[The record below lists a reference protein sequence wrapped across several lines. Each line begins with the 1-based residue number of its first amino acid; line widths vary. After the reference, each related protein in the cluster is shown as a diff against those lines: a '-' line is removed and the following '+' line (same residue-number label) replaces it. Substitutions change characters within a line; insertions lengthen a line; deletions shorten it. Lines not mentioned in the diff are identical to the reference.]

1 MNILVPINLQ
11 DHEYVN
17 GVPVAKVGKV
27 LGANVTDLDY
37 YDPNSGEFASD
48 TVGYWDSAVTYA
60 AGQRVVDSVEHIVYQ
75 SLANSNLNIRPYT
88 DPSKWLKINK
98 TAFWAPFDSASSSR
112 ASGPDVS
119 NMNPIPQLEY
129 TIKPGR
135 LISNMYLGEIFGS
148 SVTVEMYQPSDTLVY
163 TQTVTFPAASDILK
177 AVARRAVFSGF
188 PLFGDPEV
196 KIKITPVDL
205 RSQGLG
211 YKAVIGEIV
220 VGSTYFLGVT
230 RPGLSY
236 GITDYSKKDTDE
248 FGNTSLIVRN
258 YANKF
263 DAQVD
268 VKNAYFNMVYELL
281 QDNRATPCVW
291 LPVDYEGAFD
301 ETSFALYGTYNDFTL
316 TQGNSDSLLSL
327 QVEGMN

>member
-1 MNILVPINLQ
+1 MNILIPINLE
-11 DHEYVN
+11 DHTYVN
-17 GVPVAKVGKV
+17 GVPTAQPGKV
-27 LGANVTDLDY
+27 LGGSVTDLDY
-37 YDPNSGEFASD
+37 YDPNTGEFSSD
-48 TVGYWDSAVTYA
+48 TVGYWDSTVTYS

-75 SLANSNLNIRPYT
+75 NLVNNNLNVRPYT
-88 DPSKWLKINK
+88 NPTKWLRINK
-98 TAFWAPFDSASSSR
+98 TALWAPFDSVSSSKG
-112 ASGPDVS
+112 SGPDVS
-119 NMNPIPQLEY
+119 GMNPIPQLEY
-129 TIKPGR
+129 TIKPGQR
-135 LISNMYLGEIFGS
+135 ITNMYLGEIFAE
-148 SVTVEMYQPSDTLVY
+148 SVTVELYQPAGTLVH
-163 TQTVTFPAASDILK
+163 TQTVEFPATSDILR
-177 AVARRAVFSGF
+177 AVARRVVLSDFT
-188 PLFGDPEV
+188 LHGDPEV
-196 KIKITPVDL
+196 KIKLTPVDL

-220 VGSTYFLGVT
+220 VGATYFLGVT

-248 FGNTSLIVRN
+248 FGNTSLAVRN

-291 LPVDYEGAFD
+291 LPVDYVGSFD
-301 ETSFALYGTYNDFTL
+301 ATSFALYGTYNDFTL